1 MNHNRNQHTRHT
13 MKLKPGAHL
22 ILVCNDKGGSCKS
35 SAVAEARVA
44 AHLMDLRH
52 RLVTFDQSNDTLFRA
67 FRGKGVHTLAI
78 PNGDVLLESF
88 GRHIDEARANGEL
101 IIADMPPGITDH
113 DNPILHAFKEST
125 VFEEF
130 DSIALIIPVIPHH
143 DHIKGA
149 FDALAAYETIPVT
162 HARGLVRAWRPDAK
176 GPQWAS
182 FPTYATLLKKFP
194 VWECGTWMQSF
205 SDIMQEHGTF
215 SAFPSLD
222 ELPEFFAT
230 ESPKMSTHQRRAL
243 LGAVAHLEKAR
254 EAIQRHLLNPITE
267 PATKPVANGGAS
279 A

>member
-1 MNHNRNQHTRHT
+1 

-35 SAVAEARVA
+35 SATAEARVA
-44 AHLMDLRH
+44 AHMMGLRH

-67 FRGKGVHTLAI
+67 FRGKGVHTLAK

-101 IIADMPPGITDH
+101 IIADMPPGITDQ

-149 FDALAAYETIPVT
+149 FDALAAYEAVPIT
-162 HARGLVRAWRPDAK
+162 HTRGLVRAWRPDPN
-176 GPQWAS
+176 GSQWTS
-182 FPTYATLLKKFP
+182 FPTYATLLEKFP
-194 VWECGTWMQSF
+194 VWECGTWMLSF
-205 SDIMQEHGTF
+205 ANIMQEHGTF
-215 SAFPSLD
+215 SDFPGLD
-222 ELPEFFAT
+222 EIPEYFAT
-230 ESPKMSTHQRRAL
+230 ESPKMSTHQRSGLRS
-243 LGAVAHLEKAR
+243 AVAHLEQAR
-254 EAIQRHLLNPITE
+254 EAIQRHLLNPIIE